1 MGWVV
6 LLFFSYLFLFY
17 YAVDIWE
24 CTSSNGW
31 MINEQ
36 WIVKEYLIFISYLF
50 VESDFTE
57 NCVFY
62 RRGSFALRRLYKYFY
77 NIVF

>member
-1 MGWVV
+1 MGGAPIF
-6 LLFFSYLFLFY
+6 LLLIYALFN
-17 YAVDIWE
+17 YAVDISG
-24 CTSSNGW
+24 CTSPIGW

-50 VESDFTE
+50 VEWDFTE
-57 NCVFY
+57 DCVFY
-62 RRGSFALRRLYKYFY
+62 RRGCCALRSFYKYFY